1 MTSVMWC
8 FKRILATL
16 EFATIAAGD
25 GYEIITVV
33 QYILQLILGSYDLIL
48 HLYT

>member
-25 GYEIITVV
+25 GYEIITV
-33 QYILQLILGSYDLIL
+33 LQLILGSYDLIL